1 MSDNISTTREDVDIT
16 VTESLNNKKTLDSI
30 ENYLALILAYTKK
43 ISWLKAYEHRSE
55 DLDGDSVPAPFGP
68 GGLSESLSRIEHTLN
83 EMMLMKEQPSEFNI
97 SEAWE
102 KQLRSA
108 VITALRRHRN
118 DPDSQIIIDT
128 VVAIMK
134 GHNED

>member
-1 MSDNISTTREDVDIT
+1 MSDNVTTTREDVNVT
-16 VTESLNNKKTLDSI
+16 VTESLNDSI
-30 ENYLALILAYTKK
+30 FKSLTRIESSLNEVLLMM
-43 ISWLKAYEHRSE
+43 EHLPR
-55 DLDGDSVPAPFGP
+55 DDSV
-68 GGLSESLSRIEHTLN
+68 
-83 EMMLMKEQPSEFNI
+83 NI

>member
-1 MSDNISTTREDVDIT
+1 MSDNVTTTREDVNVT
-16 VTESLNNKKTLDSI
+16 VTESLNDSI
-30 ENYLALILAYTKK
+30 FK
-43 ISWLKAYEHRSE
+43 
-55 DLDGDSVPAPFGP
+55 
-68 GGLSESLSRIEHTLN
+68 SLTRIESSLN
-83 EMMLMKEQPSEFNI
+83 EVLLMMEHLPRDDSANI